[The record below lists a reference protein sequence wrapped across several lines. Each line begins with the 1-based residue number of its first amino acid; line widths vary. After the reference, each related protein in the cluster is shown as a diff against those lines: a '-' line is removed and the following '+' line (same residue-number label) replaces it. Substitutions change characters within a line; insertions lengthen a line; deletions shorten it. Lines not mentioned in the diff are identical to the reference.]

1 MASKRAE
8 PGPKPACPRIYEAER
23 LTSGGVRKR
32 REVSEAEAV
41 ELRRRGVDVVVCGGD
56 VATNLAVAGRIEQM
70 ANGRWVLHRPHA
82 HAGPQALPHFQPQTR
97 SPGGHTFYETNKR
110 KAR

>member
-1 MASKRAE
+1 
-8 PGPKPACPRIYEAER
+8 
-23 LTSGGVRKR
+23 
-32 REVSEAEAV
+32 
-41 ELRRRGVDVVVCGGD
+41 
-56 VATNLAVAGRIEQM
+56 VAGRIEQM